1 MIRISYSAVLF
12 YYNGR
17 SDKNSHLLKMKR
29 VWSLFLVN
37 FGYAYN
43 INAADPEIFNFDQS
57 FDGAW
62 CGYDFDVSNNDIIIG
77 CPKQNRFLDCDFK
90 TGNCNQI
97 DLSQSPSG
105 DRDCWGLFGS
115 SNCHKL
121 GDFWGA
127 SLARNGDILN
137 ICAPFSTTRDKWYR
151 LSYDGKCV
159 QYRKYNRG
167 WLLETTTEPDAQSY
181 GANSMLGLRGFDFN
195 ALNTFYSAPRRID
208 RYETL
213 NDRYETG
220 SFRIGRSDGS
230 CSKLNDQCTAQPGPL
245 QHFIPE
251 PSVGPISRSTAD
263 SNIGYAIK
271 LFHVGKGD
279 DTLDGVLV
287 GAPSLPHYQL
297 SGRVLVYGT
306 NGDQYQILDGS
317 NKFGKE
323 IGFDFYLDS
332 STFDGGNQF
341 GERFGSAMAV
351 GDFNGDGLID
361 IAVGAPGWSR
371 IENTVQEN
379 DLGRVYIFN
388 QIEIADGSSF
398 PRSFDKNTRDLFE
411 SFQILTGSSQNG
423 NFGQVLASN
432 GDLDNDGFDDLVVSS
447 PNENGVGCVFIFNG
461 SPSGLHTEPSQI
473 IKKNGVKWFGHQIK
487 FNADIDSNGYQDLVI
502 SAPGNVEN
510 SDISTRSDRDS
521 ISSEYSGTVF
531 VYKTRPS
538 LSESVRLEVTDE
550 PITDDIENINIKVC
564 GSFDGAGVDGKLP
577 LIIKVYLDADSSRKR
592 LLTNGQSIHE
602 EKWVAVKAEEKCF
615 ELVANVQWQFGP
627 DRMQPIIIRA
637 EIALETDD
645 SYNDLNSPIVNP
657 YSRTSISKQVQLWKN
672 CGSDN
677 ICSTDLQLHSLQPA
691 GNENLEILFVDMQ
704 SSLTQ
709 RINLEVIGELSYDT
723 KLYIRRRDQKTDDRK
738 TFLSNVSADGTKL
751 DCKHL
756 VHKLPENFNE
766 ELDICSL
773 HNPMKPGIYPIEMHF
788 KVLPDGETNSYPIRI
803 AVNNTNINT
812 ARDEFEF
819 TTEVEIDTKLNIFSE
834 VLISDYSEDSEKI
847 AQSNHLVLF
856 NETFRSR
863 EHSFSVIAS
872 VFNRGPITIKSST
885 IDIRIPVKTT
895 SHVIIKNWDELPNLV
910 LFYPPD
916 LQATED
922 GSGISNH
929 QRKKCKILNPNELG
943 YVNELSSNTTSNTTE
958 LEYVYAKVRCYLG
971 RFPPS
976 EGKISLENL
985 ILSNKF
991 INRVDADFTLS
1002 TSFQLE
1008 AKTYPYKLQPLAD
1021 FRSNSTS
1028 HLKIHLSPI
1037 AIAIPWWVILLP
1049 ILLVILVI
1057 SSIAYIC
1064 YKNGVFGE
1072 KKDVEPE
1079 QHKALLVDS
1088 RSNNGEIVKVFEP
1101 PSTML

>member
-1 MIRISYSAVLF
+1 
-12 YYNGR
+12 
-17 SDKNSHLLKMKR
+17 MKR

-37 FGYAYN
+37 FVTAYN
-43 INAADPEIFNFDQS
+43 INAADPEIFKFDQS

-62 CGYDFDVSNNDIIIG
+62 CGYDFDVSNNDIIIS
-77 CPKQNRFLDCDFK
+77 CPKQSKFLDCDFS
-90 TGNCNQI
+90 GNCNEI
-97 DLSQSPSG
+97 DLSQNPSG
-105 DRDCWGLFGS
+105 DRNCWRLFGS

-127 SLARNGDILN
+127 SLARNGDTLN
-137 ICAPFSTTRDKWYR
+137 ICAPFRTNLLPRDYWNR
-151 LSYDGKCV
+151 LSYDGMCA
-159 QYRKYNRG
+159 QYRKYNQR
-167 WLLETTTEPDAQSY
+167 WFSETMTEPDIGQ
-181 GANSMLGLRGFDFN
+181 NSMLGLRGFDFN
-195 ALNTFYSAPRRID
+195 ARNTFYTTPNRDDVYKDIG
-208 RYETL
+208 YES
-213 NDRYETG
+213 TG
-220 SFRIGRSDGS
+220 SFLIGRSDGS
-230 CSKLNDQCTAQPGPL
+230 CSQLNDQCTAQPGL
-245 QHFIPE
+245 LKYFISE
-251 PSVGPISRSTAD
+251 PPVGPISQSTAN

-287 GAPSLPHYQL
+287 GATSLPNYEL

-306 NGDQYQILDGS
+306 NGDQYQLLDGS
-317 NKFGKE
+317 NKFGNE
-323 IGFDFYLDS
+323 IGFDFYFDS
-332 STFDGGNQF
+332 STFDAGNQF
-341 GERFGSAMAV
+341 GERFGSALAV

-361 IAVGAPGWSR
+361 ISVGAPGWSR
-371 IENTVQEN
+371 IQNTVQEN
-379 DLGRVYIFN
+379 DLGRVYIFKQN
-388 QIEIADGSSF
+388 KLADGSSL
-398 PRSFDKNTRDLFE
+398 PRYFNENTRDLFE

-461 SPSGLHTEPSQI
+461 SPSGLHTVPSQI
-473 IKKNGVKWFGHQIK
+473 IKQTGVKWFGHQIK

-510 SDISTRSDRDS
+510 FDS
-521 ISSEYSGTVF
+521 IIRKDSDPNSSGYSGTVF

-538 LSESVRLEVTDE
+538 VSESVRLEVTDE
-550 PITDDIENINIKVC
+550 PITDDIENINIRVC

-577 LIIKVYLDADSSRKR
+577 LIIKVDLDADSSRKR
-592 LLTNGQSIHE
+592 LLTNGLSIHE
-602 EKWVAVKAEEKCF
+602 ETWVAVKSEEKCF
-615 ELVANVQWQFGP
+615 EFVANVQWQFGP

-637 EIALETDD
+637 EIALQTDN
-645 SYNDLNSPIVNP
+645 SSNDLNSPIVNP

-677 ICSTDLQLHSLQPA
+677 ICTTDLQLQSLQPA
-691 GNENLEILFVDMQ
+691 GNDHQEMLFVDMQ
-704 SSLTQ
+704 SSLSH
-709 RINLEVIGELSYDT
+709 RVNLEVIGELSYDT
-723 KLYIRRRDQKTDDRK
+723 KLYIRRRAQKTDDRK

-756 VHKLPENFNE
+756 VHRMPDNSNE
-766 ELDICSL
+766 ELDICNL
-773 HNPMKPGIYPIEMHF
+773 HNPMKPGVYPIEMNF
-788 KVLPDGETNSYPIRI
+788 KVLPDGETNSYPISI

-812 ARDEFEF
+812 ARDEFDFE
-819 TTEVEIDTKLNIFSE
+819 TGVEIDTMLNVFSE

-847 AQSNHLVLF
+847 VQSNILVLF
-856 NETFRSR
+856 NETFQSR
-863 EHSFSVIAS
+863 EHSFSVVAS
-872 VFNRGPITIKSST
+872 LFNRGPITIKSST
-885 IDIRIPVKTT
+885 IDIRIPVKTA
-895 SHVIIKNWDELPNLV
+895 SDVIIKNWDELPNLV
-910 LFYPPD
+910 IFYPPD

-929 QRKKCKILNPNELG
+929 QRKKCKILNPNELK
-943 YVNELSSNTTSNTTE
+943 YVDEMSSNTTD
-958 LEYVYAKVRCYLG
+958 LEYVYAKVICYLG

-991 INRVDADFTLS
+991 INKADDDFIIS

-1008 AKTYPYKLQPLAD
+1008 AKTYPYKLQPFAD
-1021 FRSNSTS
+1021 FHSNSTS

-1037 AIAIPWWVILLP
+1037 AKAIPWWVILLP

-1057 SSIAYIC
+1057 SSIAYVC

-1101 PSTML
+1101 PSTMI